1 MKTIGWLG
9 NSLKILLGHAIIWSV
24 YYTWRIIEKIL
35 GKTFGGVTKS
45 HYYIMRIFRC
55 LFSSFPVTIKY
66 RNPVNRDFNIKLKVD
81 LCQNNQQWYFR
92 LKGNYEREYI
102 KMIASCM
109 EKAETFLDI
118 GSNIGVFAITI
129 AQAFPTKKIIA
140 VEPLKE
146 NFKSLN
152 RNMALNSI
160 YNVEA
165 HNAVVSNSK
174 SGKIKFHPNPIHDG
188 GGSTIKRS
196 FYRTGDVYVDV
207 AQYQVTNSSFVPE
220 IEIKSIKIDDI
231 TKSRSVVKIDVEGA
245 EVSVLESGRSVFSR
259 GLVDL
264 IIIEVLD
271 ETIDRVVHIL
281 NGHGFDCFT
290 QGMIEPIKAGT
301 RLRRYIGNIICLRRE
316 ALEYNLMKEQYLN

>member
-1 MKTIGWLG
+1 MFK
-9 NSLKILLGHAIIWSV
+9 NSLKILLGYTVIWLV

-35 GKTFGGVTKS
+35 GRTFGAGTNS
-45 HYYIMRIFRC
+45 HYYIMRIFRS
-55 LFSSFPVTIKY
+55 LSSSFPVIIKY
-66 RNPVNRDFNIKLKVD
+66 PNPVNSDFNIKLLVD

-109 EKAETFLDI
+109 EKAEIFLDI

-140 VEPLKE
+140 IEPLKE

-160 YNVEA
+160 YNVET

-174 SGKIKFHPNPIHDG
+174 SGKIKFYPNPIHDG

-207 AQYQVTNSSFVPE
+207 DQYQVTNSSFVPE
-220 IEIKSIKIDDI
+220 IEIKSIKIDDVI
-231 TKSRSVVKIDVEGA
+231 KSKSVVKIDVEGA
-245 EVSVLESGRSVFSR
+245 EVSVLESGRSVFNR

-271 ETIDRVVHIL
+271 ETIDQVTHFL
-281 NGHGFDCFT
+281 NGYGFNCFA
-290 QGMIEPIKAGT
+290 QGMTTPIKIGT
-301 RLRRYIGNIICLRRE
+301 RLSRYIGNIICLRRVSPD
-316 ALEYNLMKEQYLN
+316 YRFMKELYFN